1 MADAPVEVF
10 LAVGSNLDPESNILE
25 ALHRIQRRASV
36 TGMSTF
42 YWTEP
47 LDRPDQPPFLN
58 GVWRVETSLPARTL
72 KFDGLRRIE
81 QELGRVRTA
90 DKYASRTIDL
100 DIILYGHAVIDEP
113 DLRIPDPDL
122 RTRSFIFLPL
132 LELAPDLVLP
142 DTGER
147 LAAIVPRKTAALE
160 PADEFTKRLR
170 RTASQSR

>member
-1 MADAPVEVF
+1 MADPPVEVF
-10 LAVGSNLDPESNILE
+10 LAVGSNIDPERNILE
-25 ALHRIQRRASV
+25 ALQRIQRHARV
-36 TGMSTF
+36 TGVSTL
-42 YWTEP
+42 YRTEP

-58 GVWRVETSLPARTL
+58 GVWRVATPTPARTF

-90 DKYASRTIDL
+90 DKHAPRTIDL

-113 DLRIPDPDL
+113 DLRIPDPEL
-122 RTRSFIFLPL
+122 RRYPFIFVPL

-147 LAAIVPRKTAALE
+147 LATIVPPKMGALE
-160 PADEFTKRLR
+160 PAEEFTERLR
-170 RTASQSR
+170 LTALQNQ